1 MKFIKKN
8 FYSILSIVILFL
20 IDRVSKYFIVYYF
33 KTSEHLIIT
42 VTSFLK
48 MNLIWN
54 NGIAF
59 GIMAFDNKFYYNILT
74 FLIIIITI
82 VLFYL
87 IHKSNNIEKFGF
99 TLVIGGSFGNIFDR
113 IYFSSV
119 IDFID
124 FHIGNF
130 HWFIFNV
137 ADIFISLGVLIL
149 IINEFYGKKI
159 IR

>member
-33 KTSEHLIIT
+33 KTSENLIIP

-48 MNLIWN
+48 LNLIWN